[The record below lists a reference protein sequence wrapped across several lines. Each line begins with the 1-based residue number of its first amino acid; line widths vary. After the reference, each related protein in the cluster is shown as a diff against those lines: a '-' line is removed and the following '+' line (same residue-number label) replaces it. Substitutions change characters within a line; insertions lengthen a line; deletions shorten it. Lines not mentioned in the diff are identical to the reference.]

1 MKICNLQ
8 NVNLYF
14 VKRESLWK
22 NPPAVRLNLSVDH
35 KCVLLMQTREDE
47 KCKISLICFAKSSLS
62 LGMNQCI
69 G

>member
-14 VKRESLWK
+14 VKRESPWK
-22 NPPAVRLNLSVDH
+22 NAPAIRLNLSVDH
-35 KCVLLMQTREDE
+35 TCVLLMQTREGE
-47 KCKISLICFAKSSLS
+47 KCKISLMYFAKSSLS